1 MYISDVITARNIT
14 KSYGKV
20 EVLRGVN
27 FSVEEPKIISIVGKS
42 GSGKSTF
49 LHLLGTLDTPDGG
62 SLSIL
67 DKDVLSYNENQLAEV
82 RNKEIGFIFQFH
94 HLLAEFTA
102 LENVSIPYYINNKSK
117 EKAETRAKE
126 LLDYMDLGHRLD
138 HKPKELSGG
147 EQQRVAV
154 ARALMNQP
162 KILLADE
169 PTGNLDSQ
177 SSENLLEI
185 FKKLHTD
192 FGQTIIMVT
201 HNNELAQRCDI
212 SYRMEDGI
220 LK

>member
-14 KSYGKV
+14 KSYGTI
-20 EVLRGVN
+20 EVLKGVN
-27 FSVEEPKIISIVGKS
+27 FSVEKPQIISIVGQS

-62 SLSIL
+62 SLNIL
-67 DKDVLSYNENQLAEV
+67 GEDVLSFNENQLADV
-82 RNKEIGFIFQFH
+82 RNSKIGFIFQFH

-102 LENVSIPYYINNKSK
+102 IENVSIPYYINNKSK
-117 EKAETRAKE
+117 EAAESRAAE
-126 LLDYMDLGHRLD
+126 LLEYMGLSHRLN

-147 EQQRVAV
+147 EQQRIAV

-169 PTGNLDSQ
+169 PTGNLDSR
-177 SSENLLEI
+177 SSQNLLDI
-185 FKKLHTD
+185 FEKLHKD

-201 HNNELAQRCDI
+201 HNDDLAKRCDI

>member
-1 MYISDVITARNIT
+1 VITARNIT

-62 SLSIL
+62 SLSRL

>member
-1 MYISDVITARNIT
+1 LYISDVITARNIT

>member
-1 MYISDVITARNIT
+1 MITARNIK
-14 KSYGKV
+14 KSYGKI

-27 FSVEEPKIISIVGKS
+27 FSVEEPQIISIVGQS

-49 LHLLGTLDTPDGG
+49 LHLLGTLDTPDSG
-62 SLSIL
+62 SLDIL
-67 DKDVLSYNENQLAEV
+67 GNDVLLYNENQLAEV

-117 EKAETRAKE
+117 ESAEARAEE
-126 LLDYMDLGHRLD
+126 LLDYMGLSHRLS

-185 FKKLHTD
+185 FKKLHSD

-201 HNNELAQRCDI
+201 HNDDLAEQCDM

>member
-1 MYISDVITARNIT
+1 
-14 KSYGKV
+14 
-20 EVLRGVN
+20 VL
-27 FSVEEPKIISIVGKS
+27 
-42 GSGKSTF
+42 
-49 LHLLGTLDTPDGG
+49 L
-62 SLSIL
+62 
-67 DKDVLSYNENQLAEV
+67 YNENQLAEV
-82 RNKEIGFIFQFH
+82 RNKEIGFIFQF
-94 HLLAEFTA
+94 
-102 LENVSIPYYINNKSK
+102 KSK
-117 EKAETRAKE
+117 ESAEARAEE
-126 LLDYMDLGHRLD
+126 LLDYMGLSHRLS

-185 FKKLHTD
+185 FKKLHSD

-201 HNNELAQRCDI
+201 HNDDLAEQCDM

>member
-1 MYISDVITARNIT
+1 VITARNIT

>member
-67 DKDVLSYNENQLAEV
+67 DNDVLAYNENQLAEV

>member
-1 MYISDVITARNIT
+1 VITARNIT

-67 DKDVLSYNENQLAEV
+67 DNDVLAYNENQLAEV

>member
-1 MYISDVITARNIT
+1 MITARNIT

>member
-1 MYISDVITARNIT
+1 MYFYAVITARNIT
-14 KSYGKV
+14 KSYGKI

-27 FSVEEPKIISIVGKS
+27 FSVDEPKIISIVGQS

-49 LHLLGTLDTPDGG
+49 LHLLGTLDTPDSG
-62 SLSIL
+62 SLSL
-67 DKDVLSYNENQLAEV
+67 MGNDVLAYNENQLAEV

-94 HLLAEFTA
+94 HLLAEFSA

-117 EKAETRAKE
+117 ESAEARAEE
-126 LLDYMDLGHRLD
+126 LLNYMGLGHRLS

-162 KILLADE
+162 QILLADE

-185 FKKLHTD
+185 FKKLHAD

-201 HNNELAQRCDI
+201 HNDELAQRCDI

>member
-1 MYISDVITARNIT
+1 MIIARNIT
-14 KSYGKV
+14 KSYGKI

-27 FSVEEPKIISIVGKS
+27 FSVDEPQIISIVGKS

-49 LHLLGTLDTPDGG
+49 LHLLGTLDTPDNG
-62 SLSIL
+62 SLQIL
-67 DKDVLSYNENQLAEV
+67 GNDVLSYNDNQLAEV
-82 RNKEIGFIFQFH
+82 RNSDLGFIFQFH
-94 HLLAEFTA
+94 HLLSEFSA
-102 LENVSIPYYINNKSK
+102 LENVCIPYYITNQSK
-117 EKAETRAKE
+117 EAAESRAKE
-126 LLDYMDLGHRLD
+126 LLDYMDLGHRLT

-177 SSENLLEI
+177 SSDNLLEI
-185 FKKLHTD
+185 FRKLHAD
-192 FGQTIIMVT
+192 FDQTIIMVT
-201 HNNELAQRCDI
+201 HNDDLASRCDV
-212 SYRMEDGI
+212 SYRMEDGV